1 MNEKVI
7 DVSHHN
13 GDIDFKAIKSA
24 GIYGVIIHAGFG
36 KYASQKDK
44 TFEQNYERAKAA
56 GLKVGA
62 FWYSYAY
69 NTAEA
74 EQEAM
79 TFLDVI
85 RGKCF
90 ELPVYYDVEEDK
102 HMSLGKAKVSAIIK
116 IFCDTV
122 EKAGY
127 FVGVYS
133 ADSWFKDYIDDDVK
147 RRYTCWVAH
156 VENVKPKFISKY
168 DMWQYTFKATFPNNT
183 QIIKGK
189 TTKTPFDC
197 SYLYKDFESIIKA
210 KNLNGYAQ
218 NKTYEI
224 TAFIKTSSETTA
236 QKTIISCKELGM
248 TVIKR
253 EVCEQT

>member
-1 MNEKVI
+1 MNERVV

-44 TFEQNYERAKAA
+44 TFEQNYERAKAV

-69 NTAEA
+69 STAEA
-74 EQEAM
+74 ELEAM

-90 ELPVYYDVEEDK
+90 ELPVYYDVEEKK
-102 HMSLGKAKVSAIIK
+102 HAALGKDKVSAIITT
-116 IFCDTV
+116 FCDIV
-122 EKAGY
+122 EKKGY

-133 ADSWFKDYIDDDVK
+133 ADSWFKDYISDDVK

-156 VENVKPKFISKY
+156 VENVKPKYIAKY
-168 DMWQYTFKATFPNNT
+168 DMWQYTWNRRK
-183 QIIKGK
+183 
-189 TTKTPFDC
+189 
-197 SYLYKDFESIIKA
+197 
-210 KNLNGYAQ
+210 
-218 NKTYEI
+218 
-224 TAFIKTSSETTA
+224 
-236 QKTIISCKELGM
+236 
-248 TVIKR
+248 
-253 EVCEQT
+253 

>member
-1 MNEKVI
+1 MNERVV

-13 GDIDFKAIKSA
+13 GDVDFKAIKSA
-24 GIYGVIIHAGFG
+24 GIYGVIIRAGYG
-36 KYASQKDK
+36 KLISQTDK
-44 TFEQNYERAKAA
+44 KFEENYEKAKAA

-62 FWYSYAY
+62 YWYSYAY
-69 NTAEA
+69 STAEA

-85 RGKCF
+85 QGKCF

-156 VENVKPKFISKY
+156 VENVKPKYIAKY
-168 DMWQYTFKATFPNNT
+168 DMWQYTWKATFPNNS
-183 QIIKGK
+183 QNGK
-189 TTKTPFDC
+189 KTPFDC
-197 SYLYKDFESIIKA
+197 SYLYKDFETVIKA
-210 KNLNGYAQ
+210 KNLNGYAPD
-218 NKTYEI
+218 KTYII
-224 TAFIKTSSETTA
+224 TATLKTSSEKVAQTA
-236 QKTIISCKELGM
+236 FIECKNLGM
-248 TVIKR
+248 TVTKDEII
-253 EVCEQT
+253 T

>member
-1 MNEKVI
+1 MNERVV

-13 GDIDFKAIKSA
+13 GDVDFKAIKSA
-24 GIYGVIIHAGFG
+24 GVYGVIIHAGFG

-44 TFEQNYERAKAA
+44 TFEQNYERAKAV

-74 EQEAM
+74 ELEAM

-90 ELPVYYDVEEDK
+90 ELPVYYDVEEKK
-102 HMSLGKAKVSAIIK
+102 HQQLGKAKVSAIIK
-116 IFCDTV
+116 TFCDTV

-156 VENVKPKFISKY
+156 VENVKPKYIAKY
-168 DMWQYTFKATFPNNT
+168 DMWQYTWKAVFPNNS
-183 QIIKGK
+183 QNGK
-189 TTKTPFDC
+189 KTPFDC

-210 KNLNGYAQ
+210 KNLNGFAPD
-218 NKTYEI
+218 KTYII
-224 TAFIKTSSETTA
+224 TATLKTSSENIA
-236 QKTIISCKELGM
+236 QKTFIECKNLGM
-248 TVIKR
+248 TVMKDEII
-253 EVCEQT
+253 T

>member
-1 MNEKVI
+1 MNERVV

-24 GIYGVIIHAGFG
+24 GIYGVIIRAGYG
-36 KYASQKDK
+36 KLISQTDK
-44 TFEQNYERAKAA
+44 KFEENYEKAKAA

-62 FWYSYAY
+62 YWYSYAY

-90 ELPVYYDVEEDK
+90 ELPVYYDVEENK

-116 IFCDTV
+116 TFCDTV

-133 ADSWFKDYIDDDVK
+133 ADSWFKDYIDDDIK

-189 TTKTPFDC
+189 TIKTPFDC
-197 SYLYKDFESIIKA
+197 SYLYKDFETIIKA
-210 KNLNGYAQ
+210 KNLNGYAP
-218 NKTYEI
+218 NTVYKI
-224 TAFIKTSSETTA
+224 TATISTTSESRA
-236 QKTIISCKELGM
+236 QKCYTECKSLGM
-248 TVIKR
+248 SVTKDEIR
-253 EVCEQT
+253 

>member
-1 MNEKVI
+1 MNERVV

-13 GDIDFKAIKSA
+13 GDVDFKAIKSA
-24 GIYGVIIHAGFG
+24 GIYGVIIRAGYG
-36 KYASQKDK
+36 KLISQTDK
-44 TFEQNYERAKAA
+44 RFEENYEKAKAA

-62 FWYSYAY
+62 YWYSYAY
-69 NTAEA
+69 GIAEA

-90 ELPVYYDVEEDK
+90 ELPVYYDVEEKK
-102 HMSLGKAKVSAIIK
+102 HQQLGKAKVSAIIK
-116 IFCDTV
+116 TFCDTV

-156 VENVKPKFISKY
+156 VENVKPKYIAKY
-168 DMWQYTFKATFPNNT
+168 DMWQYTWKAVFPNNS
-183 QIIKGK
+183 QNGK
-189 TTKTPFDC
+189 KTPFDC
-197 SYLYKDFESIIKA
+197 SYLYKDFETIIKA
-210 KNLNGYAQ
+210 KNLNGYAPD
-218 NKTYEI
+218 KTYII
-224 TAFIKTSSETTA
+224 TATLKTSSENIA
-236 QKTIISCKELGM
+236 QKAFIECKNLGM
-248 TVIKR
+248 TVTKDEII
-253 EVCEQT
+253 T

>member
-1 MNEKVI
+1 MNERVV

-13 GDIDFKAIKSA
+13 GDVDFKAIKSA

-69 NTAEA
+69 STAEA
-74 EQEAM
+74 ELEAM

-116 IFCDTV
+116 TFCDTV

-156 VENVKPKFISKY
+156 VENIKPKFIAKY
-168 DMWQYTFKATFPNNT
+168 DMWQYTWKAVFPNNL
-183 QIIKGK
+183 QNGK
-189 TTKTPFDC
+189 KTPFDC

-210 KNLNGYAQ
+210 KNLNGFVPD
-218 NKTYEI
+218 KTYII
-224 TAFIKTSSETTA
+224 TATLKTSSENIA
-236 QKTIISCKELGM
+236 QKAFIECKNLGM
-248 TVIKR
+248 TVTKDEIH
-253 EVCEQT
+253 E

>member
-1 MNEKVI
+1 MNERVV

-13 GDIDFKAIKSA
+13 GDVDFKAIKA
-24 GIYGVIIHAGFG
+24 NGIYGVIIRAGYG
-36 KYASQKDK
+36 KLISQTDK
-44 TFEQNYERAKAA
+44 CFEENYEKAKAA

-62 FWYSYAY
+62 YWYSYAY

-85 RGKCF
+85 KGKCF
-90 ELPVYYDVEEDK
+90 ELPVYYDVEEKK
-102 HMSLGKAKVSAIIK
+102 HQQLGKAKVSAIIK
-116 IFCDTV
+116 TFCDTV

-156 VENVKPKFISKY
+156 VENVKPKYIAKY
-168 DMWQYTFKATFPNNT
+168 DMWQYTWKAVFPNNS
-183 QIIKGK
+183 QNGK
-189 TTKTPFDC
+189 KTPFDC

-210 KNLNGYAQ
+210 KHLNGYAPD
-218 NKTYEI
+218 KTYII
-224 TAFIKTSSETTA
+224 TATLKTSSEKVAQTA
-236 QKTIISCKELGM
+236 FIECKNLGM
-248 TVIKR
+248 TVTKDEII
-253 EVCEQT
+253 T

>member
-1 MNEKVI
+1 MTERVV

-13 GDIDFKAIKSA
+13 GDVDFKAIKSA

-69 NTAEA
+69 STAEA
-74 EQEAM
+74 KLEAM

-90 ELPVYYDVEEDK
+90 ELPVYYDVEEKK
-102 HMSLGKAKVSAIIK
+102 HATLGKPKVSAIIK
-116 IFCDTV
+116 TFCDTV
-122 EKAGY
+122 ERQKY

-156 VENVKPKFISKY
+156 VENVKPKYIAKY
-168 DMWQYTFKATFPNNT
+168 DMWQYTWKAVFPNNS
-183 QIIKGK
+183 QNGK
-189 TTKTPFDC
+189 KTPFDC
-197 SYLYKDFESIIKA
+197 SYLYKDFETIIKA
-210 KNLNGYAQ
+210 KNLNGYAP
-218 NKTYEI
+218 NKTYII
-224 TAFIKTSSETTA
+224 TATLKTSSENLA
-236 QKTIISCKELGM
+236 QKAYIGCKELGM
-248 TVIKR
+248 TVGKDEIYD
-253 EVCEQT
+253 

>member
-1 MNEKVI
+1 MNERVI

-13 GDIDFKAIKSA
+13 GDVDFKAIKSA
-24 GIYGVIIHAGFG
+24 GIYGVIIRAGYG
-36 KYASQKDK
+36 KLISQTDK
-44 TFEQNYERAKAA
+44 RFEENYEKAKAA

-62 FWYSYAY
+62 YWYSYAY
-69 NTAEA
+69 STAEA
-74 EQEAM
+74 ELEAL

-102 HMSLGKAKVSAIIK
+102 HLSLGKAKVSAIIK
-116 IFCDTV
+116 TFCDTV

-156 VENVKPKFISKY
+156 VENVKPKYIAKY

-189 TTKTPFDC
+189 TIKTPFDC
-197 SYLYKDFESIIKA
+197 SYLYKDFETIIKA
-210 KNLNGYAQ
+210 KNLNGYAP
-218 NKTYEI
+218 NKMYI
-224 TAFIKTSSETTA
+224 VTATLKTSSESAA
-236 QKTIISCKELGM
+236 QKAFIGCKELGM
-248 TVIKR
+248 TVTKDEI
-253 EVCEQT
+253 VI

>member
-1 MNEKVI
+1 MNERVV

-13 GDIDFKAIKSA
+13 GDVDFKAIKA
-24 GIYGVIIHAGFG
+24 NGIYGVIIRAGYG
-36 KYASQKDK
+36 KLISQTDK
-44 TFEQNYERAKAA
+44 RFEENYEKAKAA

-69 NTAEA
+69 NTTEA

-85 RGKCF
+85 KGKCF
-90 ELPVYYDVEEDK
+90 ELPVYYDVEEKK
-102 HMSLGKAKVSAIIK
+102 HQQLGKPKVSAIIK
-116 IFCDTV
+116 TFCDTV
-122 EKAGY
+122 EKRRY

-156 VENVKPKFISKY
+156 VENVKPKFIANY
-168 DMWQYTFKATFPNNT
+168 DMWQYTWKATFPNNS
-183 QIIKGK
+183 QNGK
-189 TTKTPFDC
+189 KTPFDC
-197 SYLYKDFESIIKA
+197 NYLYKDFESIIKA
-210 KNLNGYAQ
+210 KQLNGYAQ
-218 NKTYEI
+218 SKTFEI
-224 TAFIKTSSETTA
+224 TAFMRTSSEATA
-236 QKTIISCKELGM
+236 QKTIIGCKELGM

>member
-90 ELPVYYDVEEDK
+90 EFPVYYDVEEDK

-116 IFCDTV
+116 TFCDTV

-133 ADSWFKDYIDDDVK
+133 ADSWFKDYIDDDIK

-168 DMWQYTFKATFPNNT
+168 DMWQYTWKAVFPNNS
-183 QIIKGK
+183 QNGK
-189 TTKTPFDC
+189 KTPFDC
-197 SYLYKDFESIIKA
+197 SYLYKDFESIIKS
-210 KNLNGYAQ
+210 KNLNGYAP
-218 NKTYEI
+218 NKTYVI
-224 TAFIKTSSETTA
+224 TATLKTSSENLA
-236 QKTIISCKELGM
+236 QKAFIGCKELGM
-248 TVIKR
+248 TVEKDEIL
-253 EVCEQT
+253 